1 MTETN
6 QKRLFVIDTD
16 AGIDDA
22 QAIFMALAANDVTVL
37 AITTVQGNTSSDQVA
52 KNVLRVLKVA
62 NRLDIPVYKGCDRT
76 ILGRKSV
83 DSGYHGSD
91 GFGDCL
97 DDEPPSEEIIKKE
110 HALDVLIKLSC
121 DYKDEITLVCLGPL
135 SNIAAVLQRDP
146 SFGKILHD
154 MSQSDYQLVI
164 SRLRYNI
171 LIIHNF
177 GWNHMSSE
185 YNFHCDPEAASA
197 VLENLKTPITL
208 VGWELCE
215 DNGFPWSWYED
226 FRKINSEKIKF
237 VTRLENFAIQKHYLP
252 RLEKGLAMNYE
263 FADQILVA
271 CVINPSVVRE
281 SRIVYA
287 AVETAGEITRGQVV
301 IDWKNQLSKK
311 QNVKII
317 TKIDRDGVAD
327 ILIRS
332 LCN

>member
-1 MTETN
+1 M
-6 QKRLFVIDTD
+6 
-16 AGIDDA
+16 
-22 QAIFMALAANDVTVL
+22 
-37 AITTVQGNTSSDQVA
+37 
-52 KNVLRVLKVA
+52 
-62 NRLDIPVYKGCDRT
+62 
-76 ILGRKSV
+76 GRKSV

-146 SFGKILHD
+146 SFG
-154 MSQSDYQLVI
+154 
-164 SRLRYNI
+164 SRLKECYIMGGNYYGRGNI
-171 LIIHNF
+171 TV
-177 GWNHMSSE
+177 SSE
-185 YNFHCDPEAASA
+185 FNFHCDPEAASA

-252 RLEKGLAMNYE
+252 RQEKGLAMNYE